1 MLSRRW
7 LSSLLVILCLSSV
20 FLASACQRGNTI
32 ASLPERLA
40 KKQANLTSY
49 QLALQL
55 EQTDGQQLVINQWYQ
70 APDYLRT
77 DVMQAGVI
85 NYQFFLRGDELTVRH
100 VPSGQ
105 QEQLRL
111 SSENALFT
119 TPLLLELLREAQT
132 ASWQASEE
140 RPASYFG
147 EFSWRDLGGEPKLG
161 SMWLNAQTLLPEA
174 VSLFFGSTKVLQL
187 RFDSITLNPALEE
200 QMFQP

>member
-7 LSSLLVILCLSSV
+7 LSCLLVMLCLSSI
-20 FLASACQRGNTI
+20 FLASACHQGDTI
-32 ASLPERLA
+32 ASLPDRLA

-49 QLALQL
+49 QLTSQL
-55 EQTDGQQLVINQWYQ
+55 EQTDGQQLVINQWYL

-77 DVMQAGVI
+77 DVLQAGVTS
-85 NYQFFLRGDELTVRH
+85 YQFFLRGDDLTVRH
-100 VPSGQ
+100 VQSGQ
-105 QEQLRL
+105 QELLRL

-119 TPLLLELLREAQT
+119 APLLLELWREAQV
-132 ASWQASEE
+132 ASWQVSEE

-161 SMWLNAQTLLPEA
+161 SMWLNAKTLLPEE

-187 RFDSITLNPALEE
+187 RFESITLNPTLEE
-200 QMFQP
+200 QIFQP